1 MAQLAPGCGPISVE
15 VPRAPCP
22 VQGLAPRGPRDQ
34 FGLDPRFCLASLI
47 LVAFYWRRVFS
58 IALSPASRPFPRFL
72 PTWFSCFRG
81 NLCPRYAQLD
91 LAGFIPARSVVWHRF
106 GRPISWAE
114 TSVVPSSS
122 VWGFFPLLFLFAG
135 ICGIGHFLEDIN
147 HHVSPSTLLFS
158 IILQYNHHNQP
169 THLSI
174 LLLS

>member
-1 MAQLAPGCGPISVE
+1 MKNSRAENDCGRDARKQVTQRKKKSEKRVFRVVAQLAPGCGPISVE

-91 LAGFIPARSVVWHRF
+91 LAGFILARSVVWHRF
-106 GRPISWAE
+106 GRPFSWAE

-122 VWGFFPLLFLFAG
+122 VWGFFPCYFCLRGF
-135 ICGIGHFLEDIN
+135 
-147 HHVSPSTLLFS
+147 VV
-158 IILQYNHHNQP
+158 
-169 THLSI
+169 
-174 LLLS
+174 